1 MNGIS
6 YRDTWAKV
14 DYIWTGKAVALYIP
28 ISPKLSDI
36 LKWPIEIIDK
46 DSLSESKVNKSTT
59 TSRSSSPDVFL
70 GKAVLKICNTFT
82 GGQPCRSMISIKL

>member
-14 DYIWTGKAVALYIP
+14 DYIWTGKAVVLYIP
-28 ISPKLSDI
+28 ISPKLSI

-46 DSLSESKVNKSTT
+46 DSLSKSKVNKSTT
-59 TSRSSSPDVFL
+59 MPTSSRPDVFL
-70 GKAVLKICNTFT
+70 GKVVLKICNIFT
-82 GGQPCRSMISIKL
+82 GGHPCRSMIQ